1 VTMLAG
7 SWVWVGAEASRKDA
21 YVYLR
26 KELTLGGTLR
36 SATFRVTACQRY
48 RLWRD
53 GELLGEG
60 PCPAM
65 PHQYTFDTY
74 RLDVRELAEVS
85 RKGAVCLSA
94 VCYHIGNATRIV
106 TDQNQGLP
114 GFRFDAEFIYE
125 DGTVRTIASDSSW
138 KAIPSPTKPADSVAL
153 DESRISLWGGFRQ
166 LADLRA
172 EPTGWQEPGFDDGA
186 WSNAVLVQG
195 ADECFTSLSPRSI
208 PFMEGAIVQPV
219 SVVQVEPSLGSFA
232 GAENLLDASP
242 STFATA
248 DATRPGSFPAVVLDF
263 GRETVGYVE
272 LDLRGM
278 RGANASLW
286 YGESLDMQRVDTVI
300 LSGGLDRFRPFHLR
314 AFRFLRL
321 VINNST
327 MPVEVLAVRVR
338 TATYPYEDRGRFS
351 CSDPLLERIV
361 ETSAY
366 TVKMNSL
373 EHFVDCPWRE
383 QAQWMADAR
392 VMALGAYYAFGSYD
406 LARKCILQF
415 FAEQDPDGFLPAT
428 GPQTPKMTLLDF
440 PLHFVMMIEEYAFH
454 SGDQE
459 LVREIAGSLDRLMG
473 FYVGLEDADGLIV
486 DRLGKGLFLD
496 WANVD
501 KRGQVTALNCLY
513 VQALRTYSGLL
524 RGLGR
529 DREAGRFET
538 RSERVREAV
547 QRLLFDVERGLYCD
561 CRVDGV
567 RSAHFS
573 QQSTMYAVFTGTAP
587 ESQADELISRAFST
601 NGIETIKG
609 AFLLSFATARMFR
622 TASAQAALDMIRDY
636 WGAMLRRGA
645 TTWWETFDRTT
656 PETAIPYVFAGN
668 TPTFGIDYIPV
679 SHCHAWGC
687 GPAFSLPREVLGV
700 RPVAAGFREI
710 EIDPF
715 PGDLTWCRG
724 TVPTP
729 LGDIQAEWEIAT
741 DGRVHMKVKLP
752 HGVRVVRTGPESKMT
767 LEVTG

>member
-1 VTMLAG
+1 
-7 SWVWVGAEASRKDA
+7 
-21 YVYLR
+21 
-26 KELTLGGTLR
+26 
-36 SATFRVTACQRY
+36 
-48 RLWRD
+48 
-53 GELLGEG
+53 
-60 PCPAM
+60 M
-65 PHQYTFDTY
+65 PHRYSYDTY
-74 RLDVRELAEVS
+74 RLGREQLAAAS
-85 RKGAVCLSA
+85 LQGALCLSA

-114 GFRFDAEFIYE
+114 GFRFDAELVYE
-125 DGTVRTIASDSSW
+125 DGTVLSIGSDPLW
-138 KAIPSPTKPADSVAL
+138 KAISSPTKPTDFVAL

-166 LADLRA
+166 LVDLRS
-172 EPTGWQEPGFDDGA
+172 EPTGWQESGFEDGGWPA
-186 WSNAVLVQG
+186 AVSVQG
-195 ADECFTSLSPRSI
+195 ADACFASLSPRSI
-208 PFMEGAIVQPV
+208 PFMEGAVVLPE
-219 SVVQVEPSLGSFA
+219 SVVQVEPSLGAFEGTEA
-232 GAENLLDASP
+232 LLIPTAS
-242 STFATA
+242 FATA
-248 DATRPGSFPAVVLDF
+248 DATHPGSFPAVVLDF

-286 YGESLDMQRVDTVI
+286 YGESMDLQRVDTVI

-321 VINNST
+321 VVNNST
-327 MPVEVLAVRVR
+327 VPVEIHGVRVR
-338 TATYPYEDRGRFS
+338 TANYPYEDRGRFA
-351 CSDPLLERIV
+351 CSDPLLERIAA
-361 ETSAY
+361 TSAY

-415 FAEQDPDGFLPAT
+415 FDEQDLDGFLPAT
-428 GPQTPKMTLLDF
+428 GPQTPKISLLDF

-454 SGDQE
+454 SGDHD
-459 LVREIAGSLDRLMG
+459 LVQVVAEPLSRLMD
-473 FYVGLEDADGLIV
+473 FYERLEDEDGLVV

-513 VQALRTYSGLL
+513 VQALRTYAGLL
-524 RGLGR
+524 GGLGR
-529 DREAGRFET
+529 DRESERFAVK
-538 RSERVREAV
+538 SERVREAV
-547 QRLLFDVERGLYCD
+547 QRLLFDPARGLYCD

-567 RSAHFS
+567 RSPHFS

-587 ESQADELISRAFST
+587 QERVDELIARTFST
-601 NGIETIKG
+601 SGIETIKG

-622 TASAQAALDMIRDY
+622 TTRAQAALDMIRDY

-656 PETAIPYVFAGN
+656 PETAIPYAFAGN

-700 RPVAAGFREI
+700 RPVSAGFREI

-715 PGDLTWCRG
+715 PGDLSWCRG

-729 LGDIQAEWEIAT
+729 IGNIEAEWEKSA

-752 HGVRVVRTGPESKMT
+752 EGVRVVRTGPESKMT
-767 LEVTG
+767 LEVSR